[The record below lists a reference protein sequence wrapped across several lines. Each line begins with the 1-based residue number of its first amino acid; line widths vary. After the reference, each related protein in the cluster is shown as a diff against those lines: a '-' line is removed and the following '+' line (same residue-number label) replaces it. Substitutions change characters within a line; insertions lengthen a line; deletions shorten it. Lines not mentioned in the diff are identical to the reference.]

1 MYFIDY
7 LAKKPT
13 PFIWANALLLNLII
27 GVIDYLTGYEV
38 GMEVFYLM
46 PIGLLSWLV
55 NRRAGIIMSGLSTVT
70 FIIANLLA
78 GKVIQNYL
86 IESWNI
92 LVHVGFF
99 MVVVYLIS
107 EEKIISD
114 NNKILICKLQKSL
127 DEIKTLSSLFPFV
140 IACKKIRDDDGYW
153 KQIEHYIS
161 EYTDATFSHSICP
174 VCKEKL
180 YPGLAKKKWAVL

>member
-13 PFIWANALLLNLII
+13 PFIWAIALLLNLII
-27 GVIDYLTGYEV
+27 GIIDYLTGYEI
-38 GMEVFYLM
+38 GMEVFYLI
-46 PIGLLSWLV
+46 PIGILSWLV
-55 NRRAGIIMSGLSTVT
+55 NRRAGIIMSVISIATIMT
-70 FIIANLLA
+70 ANLFA

-99 MVVVYLIS
+99 IVVVYLVS

-114 NNKILICKLQKSL
+114 NNKILIDKLQQSL
-127 DEIKTLSSLFPFV
+127 DEIK
-140 IACKKIRDDDGYW
+140 
-153 KQIEHYIS
+153 H
-161 EYTDATFSHSICP
+161 
-174 VCKEKL
+174 
-180 YPGLAKKKWAVL
+180 

>member
-13 PFIWANALLLNLII
+13 PFIWAIALLLNLII
-27 GVIDYLTGYEV
+27 GVIDYLTGYEI
-38 GMEVFYLM
+38 GMEVLYLM
-46 PIGLLSWLV
+46 PIGLSSWLV

-70 FIIANLLA
+70 LMTAHILA
-78 GKVIQNYL
+78 GEV
-86 IESWNI
+86 IESYFIYYWNI
-92 LVHVGFF
+92 FVHVGFF

-127 DEIKTLSSLFPFV
+127 DEIKTLSGLLPICS
-140 IACKKIRDDDGYW
+140 ACKKIRDDDGYW

-180 YPGLAKKKWAVL
+180 YSGFGKNK

>member
-13 PFIWANALLLNLII
+13 PFIWAIALLLNLII
-27 GVIDYLTGYEV
+27 GIIDYLTGCEI
-38 GMEVFYLM
+38 GMEVFYLI
-46 PIGLLSWLV
+46 PIGILSWLV
-55 NRRAGIIMSGLSTVT
+55 NRRAGIIMSVISIATIMT
-70 FIIANLLA
+70 ANLFA

-99 MVVVYLIS
+99 IVVVYLVS

-114 NNKILICKLQKSL
+114 NNKILIDKLQQSL
-127 DEIKTLSSLFPFV
+127 DEIK
-140 IACKKIRDDDGYW
+140 
-153 KQIEHYIS
+153 H
-161 EYTDATFSHSICP
+161 
-174 VCKEKL
+174 
-180 YPGLAKKKWAVL
+180 